1 MMMRCCFS
9 LRKPMLRDSYALW
22 LALKEQ
28 GYLAKDSP
36 PYWWPNV
43 GTFEVV
49 IGAILTQQSK
59 WEKVEKSLENLKNA
73 NLCSLEALSES
84 SIMIVESMIHP
95 SGFYRKKAKVL
106 HDLAHAITKDFGDF
120 ETFVME
126 VSREWLLAQKGIGF
140 ESADAIL
147 CYACKRDVMVVDN
160 YTNKLL
166 QALGYDFENYAAL
179 QEWLMQGIE
188 ENYNQI
194 SRDYENCSYF
204 TIYSRFHGKIVE
216 YMKENVRVNVNESL
230 LNKVK

>member
-1 MMMRCCFS
+1 VN
-9 LRKPMLRDSYALW
+9 SYDLW
-22 LALKEQ
+22 LALKNR
-28 GYLAKDSP
+28 GYLREDTP

-59 WEKVEKSLENLKNA
+59 WEKVEASLENLRERDILDLHK
-73 NLCSLEALSES
+73 LTQVP
-84 SIMIVESMIHP
+84 IMIVESAIKP

-106 HDLAHAITKDFGDF
+106 QELSTAIIDTFGTF
-120 ETFVME
+120 EVFKQE
-126 VSREWLLAQKGIGF
+126 VTRRWLLEQKGIGF

-166 QALGYDFENYAAL
+166 QGFGYRFESYDEL
-179 QEWLMQGIE
+179 QAWLMQGIE
-188 ENYNQI
+188 ENYSKI
-194 SRDYENCSYF
+194 SKHYKDERFF

-216 YMKENVRVNVNESL
+216 YMKETRGVCLDDLIV
-230 LNKVK
+230 